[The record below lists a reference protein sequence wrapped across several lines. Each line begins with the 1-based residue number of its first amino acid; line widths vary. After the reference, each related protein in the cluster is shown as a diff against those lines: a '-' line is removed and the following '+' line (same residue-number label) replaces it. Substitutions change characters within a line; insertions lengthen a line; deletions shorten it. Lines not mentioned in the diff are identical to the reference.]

1 MSAVLFAEFVSV
13 CFDNNQAKA
22 AEALGV
28 DRSHVNRLC
37 AGDRNISPALAAKVE
52 QVSGGRYRKE
62 ALIWPD
68 SEAA

>member
-1 MSAVLFAEFVSV
+1 MSATLFAEFVSV

-28 DRSHVNRLC
+28 DRSHVSRLC
-37 AGDRNISPALAAKVE
+37 GGDRDITPALAAKVE
-52 QVSGGRYRKE
+52 QLSNGQFRKE